1 MQELLMKNERQEKI
15 VEMVSKY
22 TIETQE
28 ELISLLSQLGY
39 DVTQATVSRDIR
51 DLKISKILTSRGT
64 YKYVLPKKPEGTN
77 VRFKSALSESITKID
92 WALNQIIIKTYP
104 GMAQAIAAAIDAIED
119 DSVLGC
125 VAGDDSIIVVT
136 RDIESAERVGADM
149 RRLIRENN

>member
-1 MQELLMKNERQEKI
+1 MKNERQEKI
-15 VEMVSKY
+15 VEMVEKY

-51 DLKISKILTSRGT
+51 DLKISKILTPRGT
-64 YKYVLPKKPEGTN
+64 YKYVLPQKPEGTN

-92 WALNQIIIKTYP
+92 WAMNQIIIKTYP
-104 GMAQAIAAAIDAIED
+104 GMAQAIAAAIDGID
-119 DSVLGC
+119 DESVLGC
-125 VAGDDSIIVVT
+125 VAGDDAIIVVT

>member
-1 MQELLMKNERQEKI
+1 MKNERQEKI
-15 VEMVSKY
+15 VEMVGKY

-28 ELISLLSQLGY
+28 ELISLLAQLGY

-51 DLKISKILTSRGT
+51 DLKISKILTPRGT

-92 WALNQIIIKTYP
+92 WAMNQIMIKTYP
-104 GMAQAIAAAIDAIED
+104 GMAQAIAAAIDVIED
-119 DSVLGC
+119 ESVLGC
-125 VAGDDSIIVVT
+125 VAGDDAIIVVT
-136 RDIESAERVGADM
+136 RDIESAERVGSDM

>member
-1 MQELLMKNERQEKI
+1 MKNERQEKI
-15 VEMVSKY
+15 VEMVEKY

-51 DLKISKILTSRGT
+51 DLKISKILTPRGT
-64 YKYVLPKKPEGTN
+64 YKYVLPQKPEGTN

-92 WALNQIIIKTYP
+92 WAMNQIIIKTYP
-104 GMAQAIAAAIDAIED
+104 GMAQAIAAAIDGIED
-119 DSVLGC
+119 ESVLGC
-125 VAGDDSIIVVT
+125 VAGDDAIIVVT

>member
-1 MQELLMKNERQEKI
+1 MKNERQEKI
-15 VEMVSKY
+15 VEMVGKY

-28 ELISLLSQLGY
+28 ELISLLAQLGFE
-39 DVTQATVSRDIR
+39 VTQATVSRDIR
-51 DLKISKILTSRGT
+51 DLKISKILTPRGT
-64 YKYVLPKKPEGTN
+64 YKYVLPKKPEGSN

-92 WALNQIIIKTYP
+92 WAMNQIIIKTYP
-104 GMAQAIAAAIDAIED
+104 GMAQAIAAAIDGIED